1 MPLSPDLWT
10 HHEPPAIWAH
20 LDQPVSGEAHSRLL
34 TVRVKE
40 TGKRSVSV
48 NIKIDRYSPEDT
60 VFRAVAETLRDLSA
74 SHQVVGRDELGDALA
89 RNIVR
94 WVEPF

>member
-1 MPLSPDLWT
+1 
-10 HHEPPAIWAH
+10 
-20 LDQPVSGEAHSRLL
+20 
-34 TVRVKE
+34 
-40 TGKRSVSV
+40 VSV